1 MQKFFL
7 SATLKLAG
15 HHSCPCWESVI
26 GPQTCCPSDLSDNK
40 ERVNYQMQN
49 RTQANFERILGLA
62 FRKVKGYFM
71 KRDYVKSTVR
81 RQSIDSRRTG
91 GSAGGLRFG
100 TAN

>member
-26 GPQTCCPSDLSDNK
+26 GPQTCCPSDLSGNE

-49 RTQANFERILGLA
+49 RTQANFERILGCFNPLKTPESGDLLWMHNLISWLGRVLVNL
-62 FRKVKGYFM
+62 RK
-71 KRDYVKSTVR
+71 R
-81 RQSIDSRRTG
+81 
-91 GSAGGLRFG
+91 
-100 TAN
+100 